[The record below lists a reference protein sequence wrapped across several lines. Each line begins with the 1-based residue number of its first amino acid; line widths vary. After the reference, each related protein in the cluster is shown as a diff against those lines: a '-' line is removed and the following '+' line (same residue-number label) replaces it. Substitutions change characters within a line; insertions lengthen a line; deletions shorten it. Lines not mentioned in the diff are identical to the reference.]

1 MLQVALRQALFQVTS
16 IGTTAGFA
24 TADYELWP
32 QFAHMA
38 LLALMYF
45 GGSTGSTAGGLK
57 TFRIVL
63 LLRVVGRAMALM
75 GNPRRVMPVR
85 VGKTVI
91 PDSALTNLLNLVIL
105 ALVFNFV
112 ASLLLAATGLDLL
125 TSFTAVPACMFSV
138 GPGLG
143 TVGPAE
149 NYAHLPTF
157 AKWVLAV
164 TMLVGRVEFYTAIV
178 LLTPNFWR
186 R

>member
-1 MLQVALRQALFQVTS
+1 MTLIA
-16 IGTTAGFA
+16 
-24 TADYELWP
+24 
-32 QFAHMA
+32 
-38 LLALMYF
+38 
-45 GGSTGSTAGGLK
+45 
-57 TFRIVL
+57 
-63 LLRVVGRAMALM
+63 
-75 GNPRRVMPVR
+75 NPRRVMPVR

-105 ALVFNFV
+105 ALIFNFV
-112 ASLLLAATGLDLL
+112 ASLLLAATGIDLV
-125 TSFTAVPACMFSV
+125 TSFSAVPACMFSV

-149 NYAHLPTF
+149 NYAHLPVF

-178 LLTPNFWR
+178 VLTPTFWR